1 MPFNMSRLSDLKGRL
16 KPFNRTI
23 RTIRRQ
29 LPDLNFITIHYLYF
43 ILTSLSFAVVLWGSS
58 TPSRSVRFIDCL
70 FLAISAMTEAGL
82 NTVNLSTL
90 NSFQQ
95 VLLFLLIILGSAIF
109 VSSFVV
115 AVRKKAFDERF
126 RSAIEQE
133 NRLKNRPSWFPRR
146 KSGGKSRDQ
155 EEKTPTG
162 LTSDGE
168 REEKGGSEE
177 NHLND
182 VSSDQ
187 LTTPPSFF
195 ISSSSIAAKDGS
207 ESSSI
212 AMSKLPTTTPTSHG
226 ESQDHVTFHQGT
238 RFRGPADPS
247 FLHRAFSL
255 SGVGAQPENRRR
267 RTLSIQNSASRDE
280 VKLSRSEDAPPDAE
294 SSTPHMTRN
303 SNFSDLT
310 EADKLR
316 LGGKEYK
323 AVSFLAW
330 IVPIY
335 FVLWQLIGALA
346 LGAYVSHYYPNKARE
361 NGLAPWWVGAFNAVS
376 AFNNSGMSLLDANMT
391 AFNKAIYMLLT
402 MSLLILAGNTCYPVF
417 LRLIVWTMYRMLPE
431 NEKWSDSRD
440 TLKFLLD
447 HPRRCYTNLF
457 PSEHTWWLAFSV
469 VVLNGI
475 DCAAFIVLNIGNSE
489 ITRYSPG
496 IEFVD
501 GLFQA
506 TAVRSGGF
514 YVVPIPTVRISLQV
528 LYVIMMYISAFP
540 VAITIRNSN
549 VYEERSLGIY
559 SDDAE
564 YEEMEA
570 KGKTFM
576 SWAKK
581 RFGGAGSNHKGVFVQ
596 QQLRAQLAHDL
607 WLLVLAVFL
616 IMIIEGSQ
624 FQSNPATF
632 SVFNVIF
639 EVVSGYGTVGI
650 SVGLPDQAYSF
661 CGSWHTLSKLIL
673 CAVML
678 RGRHRG
684 LPVAI
689 DKAVLLPHDTL
700 NDSEQDDLDHRADMS
715 PQSRHAV

>member
-1 MPFNMSRLSDLKGRL
+1 MPRLPDLKGRL
-16 KPFNRTI
+16 KPFNKAI

-43 ILTSLSFAVVLWGSS
+43 VLTSLLFAVVLWGSS

-70 FLAISAMTEAGL
+70 FLAVSAMTEAGL

-95 VLLFLLIILGSAIF
+95 VLLFLLIIVGSAIF

-126 RSAIEQE
+126 RSAIERE
-133 NRLKNRPSWFPRR
+133 NRLKNPSSWFSKR
-146 KSGGKSRDQ
+146 KSRGRSRDR
-155 EEKTPTG
+155 EEKTLTG
-162 LTSDGE
+162 STSDG
-168 REEKGGSEE
+168 RKEEKGDAEE
-177 NHLND
+177 KPPVDLSH
-182 VSSDQ
+182 DQ
-187 LTTPPSFF
+187 LATLPSVFK
-195 ISSSSIAAKDGS
+195 SSSSIAAKEGS
-207 ESSSI
+207 ESGSI
-212 AMSKLPTTTPTSHG
+212 AMGKLPTTTPTSRG
-226 ESQDHVTFHQGT
+226 ESQDHITFHQDT
-238 RFRGPADPS
+238 RFRGSAQSPDPS

-255 SGVGAQPENRRR
+255 SGVGAQPERRRR
-267 RTLSIQNSASRDE
+267 RTLSMQSSASRDGLRLP
-280 VKLSRSEDAPPDAE
+280 KSEQETSDAG
-294 SSTPHMTRN
+294 SSMPHITRN

-330 IVPIY
+330 VVPIY
-335 FVLWQLIGALA
+335 FILWQLLGALA
-346 LGAYVSHYYPNKARE
+346 LGAYVSHYYPNRARE
-361 NGLAPWWVGAFNAVS
+361 NGLDPWWVGVFNAVS

-402 MSLLILAGNTCYPVF
+402 MSLLILAGNTCYPIF
-417 LRLIVWTMYRMLPE
+417 LRLIVWTMYKLLPD

-457 PSEHTWWLAFSV
+457 PSEHTWWLALSV

-475 DCAAFIVLNIGNSE
+475 DCAAFVVLNIGNPE

-528 LYVIMMYISAFP
+528 LYVTMMYISAFP

-559 SDDAE
+559 SDDVE
-564 YEEMEA
+564 YEELEA

-581 RFGGAGSNHKGVFVQ
+581 RFGGARSNHKGVFVQ
-596 QQLRAQLAHDL
+596 QQLRAQLAHDI

-700 NDSEQDDLDHRADMS
+700 NDSELDDLDHRTEMS
-715 PQSRHAV
+715 AQSKHAV

>member
-1 MPFNMSRLSDLKGRL
+1 MPRLPDLKGGL
-16 KPFNRTI
+16 KPFSKTI

-43 ILTSLSFAVVLWGSS
+43 ILTSLTFAIILWGSS
-58 TPSRSVRFIDCL
+58 TPSRSVRFVDCL
-70 FLAISAMTEAGL
+70 FLAVSAMTEAGL

-115 AVRKKAFDERF
+115 AVRRKAFDEGF
-126 RSAIEQE
+126 RSAIERE
-133 NRLKNRPSWFPRR
+133 NRLKSRPSWFRGRR
-146 KSGGKSRDQ
+146 NSGRLKH
-155 EEKTPTG
+155 
-162 LTSDGE
+162 
-168 REEKGGSEE
+168 REEKALTDSTSDCDKEGGVPEETRPDESGHDQVIAVLSGTRSLPSMAAREESE
-177 NHLND
+177 NR
-182 VSSDQ
+182 
-187 LTTPPSFF
+187 
-195 ISSSSIAAKDGS
+195 
-207 ESSSI
+207 SI
-212 AMSKLPTTTPTSHG
+212 AMSKISTTPISHG
-226 ESQDHVTFHQGT
+226 ESQDHVTFHQST
-238 RFRGPADPS
+238 RFRGLAQSQDPS
-247 FLHRAFSL
+247 FLHKALSL
-255 SGVGAQPENRRR
+255 SGVGAQPERRR
-267 RTLSIQNSASRDE
+267 PRLSMQNSASRDE
-280 VKLSRSEDAPPDAE
+280 LKLAKSDDAISDTDA
-294 SSTPHMTRN
+294 SMPQAARR
-303 SNFSDLT
+303 SNFLDLT

-335 FVLWQLIGALA
+335 FVLWQLVGALA
-346 LGAYVSHYYPNKARE
+346 LGAYVNHYYPNKARE

-391 AFNKAIYMLLT
+391 AFNKAIYKLLT
-402 MSLLILAGNTCYPVF
+402 MSLLILAGNTCYPIF
-417 LRLIVWTMYRMLPE
+417 LRLIVWTMYKTLPE
-431 NEKWSDSRD
+431 NDRWSDYRD

-457 PSEHTWWLAFSV
+457 PSEHTWWLALSV

-475 DCAAFIVLNIGNSE
+475 DCAAFIILNIGNSQ

-559 SDDAE
+559 SDDVE

-576 SWAKK
+576 SWARS
-581 RFGGAGSNHKGVFVQ
+581 RFGGAGSNHKGAFVQ
-596 QQLRAQLAHDL
+596 QQLRAQLAHDI

-624 FQSNPATF
+624 FQSDPATF

-650 SVGLPDQAYSF
+650 SIGLPDQAYSF

-689 DKAVLLPHDTL
+689 DKAVLLPHDSL
-700 NDSEQDDLDHRADMS
+700 NDSE
-715 PQSRHAV
+715 